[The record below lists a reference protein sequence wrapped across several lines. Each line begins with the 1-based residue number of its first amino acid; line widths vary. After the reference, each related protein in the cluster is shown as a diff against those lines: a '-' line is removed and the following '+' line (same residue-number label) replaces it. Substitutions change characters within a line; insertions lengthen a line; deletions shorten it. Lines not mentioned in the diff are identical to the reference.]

1 MVFKNKK
8 RLFYIS
14 HIHIVLQFHQIVIL
28 RKQLCTRSYYYLCK
42 YMKLLPAIS
51 ILTFGLFCPH
61 IKSQNSIPT
70 QPPQAFQVRTV
81 QSDSLGFIATQALQ
95 GQLIDPSP
103 SKPLYTRQ
111 LIAPTAL
118 ISVGVLGLTNG
129 WMRKMNRTI
138 AEKIGSSSSSHI
150 HIDDFTRFLPI
161 TAVFALPI
169 IQLRPRHT
177 LRERLAV
184 TLTAT
189 ALTCAT
195 IWSLKNIVHA
205 NRPNLSDNHSFP
217 SGHTAFAFMGAE
229 ILRAEYW
236 DISPW
241 IGITGY
247 AVAIGTGYLRMHNNA
262 HYLTDIM
269 AGAGIGIATARIA
282 YWLLPWERRLLRW
295 DKHKATTMI
304 VPYASLK
311 SFGISYSMSF

>member
-1 MVFKNKK
+1 
-8 RLFYIS
+8 
-14 HIHIVLQFHQIVIL
+14 
-28 RKQLCTRSYYYLCK
+28 
-42 YMKLLPAIS
+42 MKLLLSAIS
-51 ILTFGLFCPH
+51 TLTFGLFCPSV
-61 IKSQNSIPT
+61 KSQNSISA
-70 QPPQAFQVRTV
+70 QPPQAFQTQTV
-81 QSDSLGFIATQALQ
+81 QSDSLGFIAMQEALE

-103 SKPLYTRQ
+103 SKSLYTRQ
-111 LIAPTAL
+111 LIAPTTL

-138 AEKIGSSSSSHI
+138 AEKVGSSSSSHI

-161 TAVFALPI
+161 TAVYALPI
-169 IQLRPRHT
+169 VQLRPRHT

-195 IWSLKNIVHA
+195 VWSLKNAVHA
-205 NRPNLSDNHSFP
+205 ERPNLSDNHSFP

-229 ILRAEYW
+229 ILRSEYW
-236 DISPW
+236 DASPW
-241 IGITGY
+241 IGIAGY

-269 AGAGIGIATARIA
+269 AGAGIGIAAARIA
-282 YWLLPWERRLLRW
+282 YWLLPWERRLLGW

-311 SFGISYSMSF
+311 SFGVSYSMSF